1 MCNNFKDYRKTFD
14 EKRNKNRC
22 QINELLTNIYKKY
35 FIYTKMV
42 HTATY
47 VENNMGLEVE
57 VTSCVKDKRKN
68 VC

>member
-1 MCNNFKDYRKTFD
+1 
-14 EKRNKNRC
+14 
-22 QINELLTNIYKKY
+22 
-35 FIYTKMV
+35 MV

-57 VTSCVKDKRKN
+57 VTSRVKDKRKN

>member
-1 MCNNFKDYRKTFD
+1 
-14 EKRNKNRC
+14 
-22 QINELLTNIYKKY
+22 
-35 FIYTKMV
+35 MV

-68 VC
+68 VR

>member
-1 MCNNFKDYRKTFD
+1 
-14 EKRNKNRC
+14 
-22 QINELLTNIYKKY
+22 
-35 FIYTKMV
+35 MV